1 MKTTNTNVFDL
12 RNNPAVSTDRPT
24 VNHPQPPPPAVA
36 GRKRG
41 TILGGVCKG
50 IGIIGNLSF
59 VLAIIGPIMEMVFI
73 LVTRQPSDEAKK
85 MAPLGVIIEI
95 VFLTV
100 PGLVVNTI
108 GFIVGLV
115 ALAQA
120 KNPDDRGYVVRALL
134 LNLPPLIIA
143 GFVLLMYAFVYET
156 IVFDSLF

>member
-1 MKTTNTNVFDL
+1 MKTTNTNVFDP

-24 VNHPQPPPPAVA
+24 VNHPQPAPPAVA

-50 IGIIGNLSF
+50 IGIIGILSF

-73 LVTRQPSDEAKK
+73 LVTKQPSDEAKK

-120 KNPDDRGYVVRALL
+120 KNRGDRGYVVRALL

-143 GFVLLMYAFVYET
+143 GFVLLMYAFVYGT